1 VWLTRDARGRNGCR
15 RDRRDDERV
24 SLFRIEPRRQKEK
37 TGKAGWKREA
47 TGGATEM
54 AEERRTG
61 VARRVPLAAENIK
74 GTAERRYIRA
84 ASRFSE
90 NAVMPAGTGVRRI

>member
-1 VWLTRDARGRNGCR
+1 
-15 RDRRDDERV
+15 V